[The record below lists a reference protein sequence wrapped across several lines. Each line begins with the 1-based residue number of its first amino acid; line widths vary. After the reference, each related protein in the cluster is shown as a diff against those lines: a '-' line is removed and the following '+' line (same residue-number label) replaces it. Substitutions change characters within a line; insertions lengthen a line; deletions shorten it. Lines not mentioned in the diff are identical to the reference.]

1 MSLPVILIIL
11 FALLLVVLLA
21 WALRPPTRQIKPP
34 LDVFE
39 ALSQSRHSSRMS
51 HILQALQ
58 PADTEF
64 LRQTGQAALMQTLR
78 RQRRRIALNYLDQ
91 LQEEFETLL
100 EISRVLALM
109 SREVVGVEEMERWKL
124 SLAFAAN
131 CAFLRWK
138 LRLGLQPSPGFTLLS
153 DMATSIARQLEAA
166 TTRIAETA
174 VRGSEP
180 SATGHENIGGL

>member
-1 MSLPVILIIL
+1 
-11 FALLLVVLLA
+11 
-21 WALRPPTRQIKPP
+21 
-34 LDVFE
+34 
-39 ALSQSRHSSRMS
+39 
-51 HILQALQ
+51 
-58 PADTEF
+58 
-64 LRQTGQAALMQTLR
+64 MQTLR

-138 LRLGLQPSPGFTLLS
+138 LRLRIHPSAGFTLRS
-153 DMATSIARQLEAA
+153 DMASSIASQLEAA
-166 TTRIAETA
+166 TTRTAATA
-174 VRGSEP
+174 VTRS
-180 SATGHENIGGL
+180 SAS

>member
-51 HILQALQ
+51 HILQALR

-64 LRQTGQAALMQTLR
+64 LRHTGQAALIQTVR
-78 RQRRRIALNYLDQ
+78 RQPKRIALNYLDQ

-100 EISRVLALM
+100 EISRA
-109 SREVVGVEEMERWKL
+109 
-124 SLAFAAN
+124 LAFMT
-131 CAFLRWK
+131 
-138 LRLGLQPSPGFTLLS
+138 P
-153 DMATSIARQLEAA
+153 E
-166 TTRIAETA
+166 A
-174 VRGSEP
+174 VRVV
-180 SATGHENIGGL
+180 ALD

>member
-180 SATGHENIGGL
+180 SATGHENIGDL